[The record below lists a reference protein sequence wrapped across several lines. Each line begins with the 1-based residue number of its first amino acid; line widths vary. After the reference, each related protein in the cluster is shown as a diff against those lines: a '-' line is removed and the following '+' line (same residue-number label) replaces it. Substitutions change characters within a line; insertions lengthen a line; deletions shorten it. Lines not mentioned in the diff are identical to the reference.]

1 MLNAQ
6 TKLTSQGQVSVPAAV
21 RQMLGLTP
29 GSVLEWQESDG
40 QIVVRRAA
48 RATTQDLVEALFPYG
63 EKPKRSTDAD
73 IKKSIGEH
81 LKKKHAGR

>member
-48 RATTQDLVEALFPYG
+48 RATTQDVFEALFPDG
-63 EKPKRSTDAD
+63 EIPKHRSDAQ
-73 IKKSIGEH
+73 IKRALEAD
-81 LKKKHAGR
+81 LKRRYARR